1 MSAFKFSIERPIP
14 IVATNPLSSTTPFLG
29 LWAQQ
34 VHSPLLKRLRPKYFL
49 QFFLKLLLRWGGA
62 HQRGH
67 FWSFFPCPLQ
77 QSQKS
82 LRKLTRPSFLLELLV
97 LTKFR
102 LAELRILTL
111 YSRPN
116 EVFSSLCFLQ
126 FGESLGTAS
135 NKQLDLMMNS
145 GKLRI
150 TTHLWL

>member
-1 MSAFKFSIERPIP
+1 MSAFRFSIERPIAV
-14 IVATNPLSSTTPFLG
+14 VATNLLPFTPFLG

-34 VHSPLLKRLRPKYFL
+34 VHSPLLKRLGPKYFP
-49 QFFLKLLLRWGGA
+49 QFFLGLLLRWGGA

-97 LTKFR
+97 LTIFR
-102 LAELRILTL
+102 LVERCILTS
-111 YSRPN
+111 YSRLN

-135 NKQLDLMMNS
+135 NKQF
-145 GKLRI
+145 GYEK
-150 TTHLWL
+150 